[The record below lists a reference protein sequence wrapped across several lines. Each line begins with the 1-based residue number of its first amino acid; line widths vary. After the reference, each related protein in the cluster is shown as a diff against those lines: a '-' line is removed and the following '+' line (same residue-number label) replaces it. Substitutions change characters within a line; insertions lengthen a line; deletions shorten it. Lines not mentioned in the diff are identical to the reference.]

1 MFGRA
6 ETYIVF
12 IIFAFFLASCGGEEP
27 QAPEIQI
34 KKEDAQPLKLE
45 PAVKEE
51 EEAEAAPELTAGE
64 IRDMRNPF
72 QTFIV
77 KKTPIGPTRIKG
89 PLECCEL
96 TLFKV
101 LGVVSGTDN
110 PRALVLAPDGKKYSV
125 KTGDRIGIKEGRI
138 IAIEGRNIIVKE
150 LTRDDEGAVV
160 TTENVELSLP
170 GDDEE
175 QKRMQ

>member
-6 ETYIVF
+6 EIYIV
-12 IIFAFFLASCGGEEP
+12 IITFAFFLTSCGGEEP
-27 QAPEIQI
+27 EAPEIQI
-34 KKEDAQPLKLE
+34 KKEDDQPLMLE

-51 EEAEAAPELTAGE
+51 KEEAAPELSAVE
-64 IRDMRNPF
+64 IKDMRNPF

-77 KKTPIGPTRIKG
+77 KKAPVGPTRIKG
-89 PLECCEL
+89 PLECCAI
-96 TLFKV
+96 THFNV
-101 LGVVSGTDN
+101 LGVVSGVDN

-138 IAIEGRNIIVKE
+138 IAIEGRSIIVKE

-160 TTENVELSLP
+160 ATENVELSLP

-175 QKRMQ
+175 KKKFQ